1 VDAMSVVDDVR
12 EFLRTDL
19 KVRQIDNVDPDDR
32 LVDRGVIDSI
42 ELMQLTAF
50 IEQKYGIVVDDP
62 EVVPDNLGSLTAIDR
77 FVQRKLGRR

>member
-1 VDAMSVVDDVR
+1 MSVVDDVR

-19 KVRQIDNVDPDDR
+19 KVRQIDKVDPDDR

>member
-1 VDAMSVVDDVR
+1 MSVVDDVR

-19 KVRQIDNVDPDDR
+19 KVRQIDKVDPDDR

-62 EVVPDNLGSLTAIDR
+62 EVVPENLGSLAAIDQ
-77 FVQRKLGRR
+77 FVQRKLSRR

>member
-19 KVRQIDNVDPDDR
+19 KVRQIDNVDPDVR

>member
-19 KVRQIDNVDPDDR
+19 KVRQVDHVDPDDR

-62 EVVPDNLGSLTAIDR
+62 EVVPDNLGSLTAIER